1 MAEKRKPKLTQV
13 TDKKQSE
20 NFKKVARELEAD
32 GDLNLT
38 EAKEKFENALDAIH
52 QKTKKERTNSSADE

>member
-1 MAEKRKPKLTQV
+1 MASRKPKLTKI

-32 GDLNLT
+32 GELNLT
-38 EAKEKFENALDAIH
+38 EAEEALDKLVSQSRQDIDRKA
-52 QKTKKERTNSSADE
+52 